1 MMKKL
6 FLLTLMSLTFGLLSA
21 QDMTLEEM
29 KASKAELAAKIAESQ
44 AVVDATQGELDALQK
59 KINQLSGWMT
69 GLSGVVGL
77 NFGGSNQ
84 WAAAPNPTATSQA
97 LAIGVTGYANR
108 EQPKYFWNNKLIIN
122 KAWQK
127 VETNGVSGGDLFKNG
142 TVDLFN
148 ISSLAGYKLN
158 EKIAISALGELNT
171 SLENFLEPG
180 TFDIGVGVTWK
191 PITNLVVVIHPLN
204 YHIAWSGIGSP
215 VSSAGS
221 IGAKIRADYQDE
233 FTFVGNKIAWSSTL
247 TGFIPYTSDENAVA
261 VIDKFGNP
269 VDANGVVVT
278 EDNGL
283 VQDTRLAGL
292 SEFTWLNTFSFQ
304 VWKGIGVGA
313 TFGLRS
319 AEFEFED
326 LQTFYTIGL
335 SYTL

>member
-6 FLLTLMSLTFGLLSA
+6 FLLTMTLLTFGFASA

-97 LAIGVTGYANR
+97 LAIGVTGFANR
-108 EQPKYFWNNKLIIN
+108 DQEKYFWNNKLIIN

-127 VETNGVSGGDLFKNG
+127 VEVGSTSTGDLFDNG
-142 TVDLFN
+142 TVDILN
-148 ISSLAGYKLN
+148 VSSLFGYKLTD
-158 EKIAISALGELNT
+158 KIAISALGELNT
-171 SLENFLEPG
+171 SLSNFLEPG
-180 TFDIGVGVTWK
+180 TFDIGVGVTWT

-204 YHIAWSGIGSP
+204 YHIAWSGVGSP

-221 IGAKIRADYQDE
+221 IGAKIRADYQDS
-233 FTFVGNKIAWSSTL
+233 FAFLGNKIAWSSTL
-247 TGFIPYTSDENAVA
+247 TAFLPYTSDKNEVVNR
-261 VIDKFGNP
+261 DKFNVVDIDNP
-269 VDANGVVVT
+269 
-278 EDNGL
+278 
-283 VQDTRLAGL
+283 TRMAGL
-292 SEFTWLNTFSFQ
+292 FEYSWLNTFSFQ

-313 TFGLRS
+313 TFGIRD
-319 AEFEFED
+319 ADFEFED

-335 SYTL
+335 TYTL